1 MKQNLLLPP
10 ELENSPL
17 NGEDMAP
24 LMHQDRTWSMW
35 DMTALWI
42 GMAVCIPTYLLASNM
57 IRSGLSW
64 EASLI
69 IIALANLVITVP
81 MVLSGHAGVKYG
93 IPFPVFG
100 RVSFGIHGV
109 HIASL
114 VRGII
119 ACGWF
124 GIQTWIG
131 GLAFYSIW
139 NVLTGQ
145 SGSPGLDMGKFIGF
159 GLFWVVNIYFIW
171 KGTESIKWLENYS
184 APILILIGLVLIGWG
199 YYNAGSITGVLEHG
213 RQLQM
218 QTATLSPLSTFSN
231 DMGTGSETAGL
242 AVYDSSEYGSSETG
256 NNWVLA
262 LNVVTDIEGNAKA
275 SEVNVWIPVIDGM
288 EGLEGLAGSPGTVEL
303 GWRPIE
309 GSRSII
315 DIPYL
320 DMHSEVRH
328 PVLVQF
334 RNPNAALS
342 SMITVFPTTGDERGP
357 SIMMYLIWFTAMV
370 GFWATMAI
378 SISDITRL
386 SKNQSDQIRG
396 QFLGLPT
403 TMTFYS
409 FVAIFVTSAA
419 VVSFR
424 DILIVE
430 DTPWDPVSLVA
441 RFQHPAVVVLAQIA
455 LIIATL
461 STNIAAN
468 VIAPANAIANIMP
481 QHINFRTGGV
491 IAGVVGIATCPWWMM
506 DDIGSILIFVSGL
519 LGPVLGILLCDYYFV
534 RKKTLALH
542 QLYMTDGIY
551 AYGGSGFNPAAI
563 VALIAGV
570 LVALVGFWVEKL
582 DFLYSLSWFTGFTAA
597 FIVYY
602 LMMKPAGTE
611 NRN

>member
-1 MKQNLLLPP
+1 MKDNLRLPP

-17 NGEDMAP
+17 SGEDMAP
-24 LMHQDRTWSMW
+24 LAHEDRTWSMW
-35 DMTALWI
+35 DMTAIWI

-69 IIALANLVITVP
+69 IIAIANLVITIP

-100 RVSFGIHGV
+100 RSSFGIHGV

-145 SGSPGLDMGKFIGF
+145 TGSLELDLGKFIGF
-159 GLFWVVNIYFIW
+159 GLFWFINIYFIW
-171 KGTESIKWLENYS
+171 KGTESIKWLENYA

-199 YYNAGSITGVLEHG
+199 YNNAGSFTGVLEQG

-218 QTATLSPLSTFSN
+218 TTATLQAP
-231 DMGTGSETAGL
+231 E
-242 AVYDSSEYGSSETG
+242 
-256 NNWVLA
+256 NNPGDYSLN
-262 LNVVTDIEGNAKA
+262 LNVVTDLDGNPKA
-275 SEVNVWIPVIDGM
+275 SEVNVWIPVEDGM
-288 EGLEGLAGSPGTVEL
+288 QEL
-303 GWRPIE
+303 GWQEITSAASSFTLPFSERYSD
-309 GSRSII
+309 GS
-315 DIPYL
+315 
-320 DMHSEVRH
+320 E
-328 PVLVQF
+328 PVQLQF
-334 RNPNAALS
+334 RNEDLSLS
-342 SMITVFPTTGDERGP
+342 STLSIFPVRFDDAPP
-357 SIMMYLIWFTAMV
+357 SIWLYIIWFTAMV

-378 SISDITRL
+378 SIADITRL
-386 SKNQSDQIRG
+386 SKTQSDQIKG

-403 TMTFYS
+403 TMTFFS

-419 VVSFR
+419 VISFK

-441 RFQHPAVVVLAQIA
+441 LFKDPVVVVFAQLA

-468 VIAPANAIANIMP
+468 VIAPANAIANILP
-481 QHINFRTGGV
+481 QKLNFRTGGV
-491 IAGVVGIATCPWWMM
+491 IAGLVGILTCPWWLM
-506 DDIGSILIFVSGL
+506 DDIGAILVFVSGL
-519 LGPVLGILLCDYYFV
+519 LGPVLGIILCDYYLI
-534 RKKTLALH
+534 RKKNLALH
-542 QLYMTDGIY
+542 ELYKVDGLY
-551 AYGGSGFNPAAI
+551 TFGGSGFNKAAMYSL
-563 VALIAGV
+563 AAGV
-570 LVALVGFWVEKL
+570 LIALVGFWIPTL
-582 DFLYSLSWFTGFTAA
+582 SFLYSLSWFTGFGVA
-597 FIVYY
+597 FALYYY
-602 LMMKPAGTE
+602 LMRNAAVIPADKL
-611 NRN
+611 

>member
-1 MKQNLLLPP
+1 MMDRNDNQIGSHSPDMHLNQDLKP
-10 ELENSPL
+10 ELRLPSYLVSSPL
-17 NGEDMAP
+17 NGLDMAP
-24 LMHQDRTWSMW
+24 IPHDHRTWSLL

-64 EASLI
+64 EASLV
-69 IIALANLVITVP
+69 IIAAANLVITIP

-100 RVSFGIHGV
+100 RAGFGIHGV

-139 NVLTGQ
+139 NVITGQ
-145 SGSPGLDMGKFIGF
+145 TGSAGLDIGKFIGF
-159 GLFWVVNIYFIW
+159 GIFWVINIYFIW
-171 KGTESIKWLENYS
+171 KGTETIKWLENYA

-199 YYNAGSITGVLEHG
+199 YQNAGSFFGVLDQG

-218 QTATLSPLSTFSN
+218 NTAVLQAGADNPGDYTLSLK
-231 DMGTGSETAGL
+231 
-242 AVYDSSEYGSSETG
+242 
-256 NNWVLA
+256 
-262 LNVVTDIEGNAKA
+262 VVTDINGNPKA
-275 SEVNVWIPVIDGM
+275 GEFNVWYPTS
-288 EGLEGLAGSPGTVEL
+288 EGQTTL
-303 GWRPIE
+303 GWQPVT
-309 GSRSII
+309 SPVMQVTV
-315 DIPYL
+315 PY
-320 DMHSEVRH
+320 SPEYSTGEQ
-328 PVLVQF
+328 PVSVQF
-334 RNPNAALS
+334 RSGETVYS
-342 SMITVFPTTGDERGP
+342 SIVSVIPGRFLEGESPAVWV
-357 SIMMYLIWFTAMV
+357 YLIWFTAMV

-386 SKNQSDQIRG
+386 SKSQKDQIRG

-419 VVSFR
+419 VISFR

-441 RFQHPAVVVLAQIA
+441 RFQDPVVVIIAQLG

-468 VIAPANAIANIMP
+468 VIAPANAISNVIP
-481 QHINFRTGGV
+481 QRIDFRKGGV
-491 IAGVVGIATCPWWMM
+491 IAGIIGILMCPWWLM
-506 DDIGSILIFVSGL
+506 DDIGAILVFISGL
-519 LGPVLGILLCDYYFV
+519 LGPVLGILLCDYYVV
-534 RKKTLALH
+534 RRRTLGLAD
-542 QLYMTDGIY
+542 LYKTDGIY
-551 AYGGSGFNPAAI
+551 AYGGSGFNKAAMI
-563 VALIAGV
+563 ALAAGV
-570 LVALVGFWVEKL
+570 LTALIGFWVPAL
-582 DFLYSLSWFTGFTAA
+582 GFLYTLSWFTGFGVA
-597 FIVYY
+597 FGFYY
-602 LMMKPAGTE
+602 LLMPSRENLPASGSDDDPLLNPLE
-611 NRN
+611 PA

>member
-1 MKQNLLLPP
+1 
-10 ELENSPL
+10 
-17 NGEDMAP
+17 MAP
-24 LMHQDRTWSMW
+24 LAHEDRTWSMW
-35 DMTALWI
+35 DMTAIWV

-69 IIALANLVITVP
+69 IIAVANLVITIP

-100 RVSFGIHGV
+100 RSSFGIHGV

-145 SGSPGLDMGKFIGF
+145 TGSLELDLGKFVGF
-159 GLFWVVNIYFIW
+159 GLFWFLNIYFIW

-199 YYNAGSITGVLEHG
+199 YNNAGSFTGVLEQG

-218 QTATLSPLSTFSN
+218 TTASLEAPADNPGDYSLN
-231 DMGTGSETAGL
+231 
-242 AVYDSSEYGSSETG
+242 
-256 NNWVLA
+256 
-262 LNVVTDIEGNAKA
+262 LNVVTDLNGDPKA
-275 SEVNVWIPVIDGM
+275 SEVNIWIPVDG
-288 EGLEGLAGSPGTVEL
+288 GLQEL
-303 GWRPIE
+303 GWQEITSAASLFTVPYSE
-309 GSRSII
+309 NYSSGS
-315 DIPYL
+315 
-320 DMHSEVRH
+320 E
-328 PVLVQF
+328 PVLLQF
-334 RNPNAALS
+334 RNEDLTLS
-342 SMITVFPTTGDERGP
+342 STLSIFPVRFDDTPP
-357 SIMMYLIWFTAMV
+357 SIWLYIIWFTAMV

-378 SISDITRL
+378 SIADITRL
-386 SKNQSDQIRG
+386 SKTQSDQIKG

-403 TMTFYS
+403 TMTFFS

-419 VVSFR
+419 VISFK

-441 RFQHPAVVVLAQIA
+441 LFKDPVIVVFAQLA

-468 VIAPANAIANIMP
+468 VIAPANAIANILP
-481 QHINFRTGGV
+481 QKLNFRTGGV
-491 IAGVVGIATCPWWMM
+491 IAGVVGILTCPWWLM
-506 DDIGSILIFVSGL
+506 DDIGAILVFVSGL
-519 LGPVLGILLCDYYFV
+519 LGPVLGIILCDYYLI

-542 QLYMTDGIY
+542 ELYKVEGLY
-551 AYGGSGFNPAAI
+551 AFGGSGFNKAAMYSL
-563 VALIAGV
+563 AAGV
-570 LVALVGFWVEKL
+570 LTALVGFWVPSL
-582 DFLYSLSWFTGFTAA
+582 SFLYSLSWFTGFGVA
-597 FIVYY
+597 FALYYY
-602 LMMKPAGTE
+602 LMRNAAVIPADKL
-611 NRN
+611 